1 MRVRKAL
8 GEPMNATEKRAVFS
22 LASIFGLRVFGL
34 FLILPVFALFANDLQ
49 GATPTLI
56 GVTIGAYGLTQAIL
70 QIPFGILSDRC
81 GRKKAIILGLLIF
94 ALGSLIAAYAETIY
108 GVLFG
113 RMVQGAGAISAAV
126 IALLADL
133 TRDDQRTKAMA
144 LMGVSIGFVFMLSMM
159 LGPILDNLIGVRG
172 IFLITAVFA
181 VLAIAVV
188 AKITPNPVQSY
199 LHRDAEAVVGQ
210 IREVLANLELRRLD
224 FGILC
229 LHMVLTALFVVVPFQ
244 LIELGGL
251 DKLSHWKVYIPVMM
265 AAIVGMLPLF
275 ALERNKAKSR
285 LAFVLAIVLLGCSL
299 FVLTIANGAHWVLF
313 LVGLVLFFTGF
324 NALEAMLPSMVSRV
338 APAGSKGTAM
348 GVYNS
353 AQFFGVF
360 IGGSAAGWI
369 SGVYGT
375 NMVFLFCVSVIIVWL
390 LWMVVTPAFRL
401 FESKVIDIGLRT
413 DEELV
418 ALKHQ
423 LLQLSGVQDV
433 SLVSGESTAYLK
445 VDEGMFE
452 ISEVDRILKE
462 KLA

>member
-1 MRVRKAL
+1 MRVRKSL

-34 FLILPVFALFANDLQ
+34 FLILPVFALFANDLP

-70 QIPFGILSDRC
+70 QIPFGILSDRW
-81 GRKKAIILGLLIF
+81 GRKRAIVLGLVIF
-94 ALGSLIAAYAETIY
+94 ALGSLIAAYAESIY

-159 LGPILDNLIGVRG
+159 LGPVLDNLIGVRG

-181 VLAIAVV
+181 VFAIIVV
-188 AKITPNPVQSY
+188 LNVTPNPVQSY
-199 LHRDAEAVVGQ
+199 LHRDAEPVIGQ
-210 IREVLANLELRRLD
+210 LRAVLANPELRRLD

-251 DKLSHWKVYIPVMM
+251 AKLAHWKVYIPVMF
-265 AAIVGMLPLF
+265 AAIVGMLPLL
-275 ALERNKAKSR
+275 ALGHNKAKTQ
-285 LAFVLAIVLLGCSL
+285 LAFILAIACLGCSL
-299 FVLTIANGAHWVLF
+299 LVLFMATDTNWVLF
-313 LVGLVLFFTGF
+313 LFGLVLFFSGF
-324 NALEAMLPSMVSRV
+324 NGLEAMLPSMVSRV

-360 IGGSAAGWI
+360 VGGTAAGLI
-369 SGVYGT
+369 SGVYGA
-375 NMVFLFCVSVIIVWL
+375 NMVFLFCVSVIIIWL
-390 LWMVVTPAFRL
+390 LWMLVAPAFSL
-401 FESKVIDIGLRT
+401 YDSKIISIGART
-413 DEELV
+413 DEELA

-423 LLQLSGVQDV
+423 LLNASGVQDV
-433 SLVSGESTAYLK
+433 SLVSGERTAYLK
-445 VDEGMFE
+445 VDDSEFE
-452 ISEVDRILKE
+452 ISEIDRILE
-462 KLA
+462 ER